1 MKSNHIV
8 NHPVPFFFQLAHELI
23 HMFKDR
29 MNLPD
34 VSLQLI
40 EWVVVLPL
48 VQHLLLIPITVGG
61 IEIRSGVL
69 RHYL

>member
-1 MKSNHIV
+1 
-8 NHPVPFFFQLAHELI
+8 
-23 HMFKDR
+23 MFKDR